1 MTEAVGEFRASVKP
15 IEKTGDPCGTFGDD
29 FSDEEDDEDGA
40 IGGGGGVVAVV
51 VGVILELG
59 GFWS

>member
-1 MTEAVGEFRASVKP
+1 MKP

-40 IGGGGGVVAVV
+40 VGGGGVAVV

-59 GFWS
+59 GFW